1 MKNTLTSVT
10 CFNGMTFVLTETVDK
25 KRLLIVMSSDI
36 IPFAFG
42 NIGRL
47 TSKGKNRSSN
57 LRNSGW
63 SSKNHGLDR
72 NGISL
77 KTCLIIN

>member
-1 MKNTLTSVT
+1 MLTSIT
-10 CFNGMTFVLTETVDK
+10 SFNRMTFVLTETTEK

-47 TSKGKNRSSN
+47 TDRGKNRSNSLWNSDLIKFARELEVGSTTRSSILSN
-57 LRNSGW
+57 
-63 SSKNHGLDR
+63 K
-72 NGISL
+72 
-77 KTCLIIN
+77 

>member
-10 CFNGMTFVLTETVDK
+10 GFNRMAFVLTETADK

-42 NIGRL
+42 NRGR
-47 TSKGKNRSSN
+47 
-57 LRNSGW
+57 
-63 SSKNHGLDR
+63 
-72 NGISL
+72 
-77 KTCLIIN
+77 

>member
-1 MKNTLTSVT
+1 
-10 CFNGMTFVLTETVDK
+10 MTFVLTETAGK
-25 KRLLIVMSSDI
+25 KRLVIVMSSNI

-42 NIGRL
+42 NIGKR
-47 TSKGKNRSSN
+47 TDRGKNRSNS

-72 NGISL
+72 NGLSL
-77 KTCLIIN
+77 KTGLIIN

>member
-10 CFNGMTFVLTETVDK
+10 GFNIMTFVLVETTDK

-42 NIGRL
+42 NIGR
-47 TSKGKNRSSN
+47 
-57 LRNSGW
+57 
-63 SSKNHGLDR
+63 
-72 NGISL
+72 
-77 KTCLIIN
+77 